1 VRGDRPASA
10 ASSSRLRRSA
20 TRRSSTVVGDDCDA
34 WLVPE
39 TFTAHKGRAAG
50 ASPFRHKSG
59 FNAADVPAVRGRP
72 PDGTRVDGREIT
84 GHEHREQVAK
94 RDALRAAGGPRPQAA
109 LSLLRRGL
117 IDAEVRRTAVTL
129 ARSRLVEKAQNT
141 YDYARQLGDPSAT
154 ARARQERDR
163 AEVTKP
169 SDVATAQALAGM
181 LPARAPRRPALGDK
195 RAMTAQAIEWETRR
209 LQRADKRERER
220 LMDLATI
227 ARRATARQLHAH
239 IAASLAAMVRR
250 VGPPT

>member
-1 VRGDRPASA
+1 M
-10 ASSSRLRRSA
+10 
-20 TRRSSTVVGDDCDA
+20 
-34 WLVPE
+34 
-39 TFTAHKGRAAG
+39 
-50 ASPFRHKSG
+50 RH
-59 FNAADVPAVRGRP
+59 
-72 PDGTRVDGREIT
+72 
-84 GHEHREQVAK
+84 
-94 RDALRAAGGPRPQAA
+94 ALRVAGGPRPQAA
-109 LSLLRRGL
+109 LSLLRRGQ
-117 IDAEVRRTAVTL
+117 IDAEVRRTAVAL